1 MARDYQISISLEDEK
16 IKRVEE
22 VGLSG
27 HITEKGDNKEIR
39 VTLPTKNQRKFRKA
53 FPDAV
58 FNDQTGEVDKFPEDA
73 AAMLFDTV
81 IEHKT
86 LEVMHLFLLKAF
98 KPLAGRELRHR
109 VH

>member
-1 MARDYQISISLEDEK
+1 MARDYQIRIALDDEK
-16 IKRVEE
+16 RKRVEE
-22 VGLSG
+22 AGLSG
-27 HITEKGDNKEIR
+27 YITQTGDNREII
-39 VTLPTKNQRKFRKA
+39 VILPIKNQRKFRKA

-58 FNDQTGEVDKFPEDA
+58 FNDQTGEVDTFPEDA

-98 KPLAGRELRHR
+98 NPLAGRKPRQK